1 MMENIKRAKDEM
13 IIRLVEEYVEDQKS
27 FAERRNRGVSSDR
40 RRHKEVKPFTVY
52 QGDVEPQMLEQIK
65 KMPNVKV
72 EERWSEACRYASK
85 SIRLIEKIWKLIQK
99 QDARGHK
106 VVKLKGLNSFDYN
119 LFWMFQDFG
128 FDVIR
133 RTKRRREY
141 WEYDEEDDTVV
152 LVPSILL
159 DKVVRIEWPRMDLTD
174 PEVFKKA
181 PLGRFFDR

>member
-1 MMENIKRAKDEM
+1 MDNIKRAKEEM
-13 IIRLVEEYVEDQKS
+13 IIRFVEEYVRNQKS
-27 FAERRNRGVSSDR
+27 IAERRNRGVSSGR

-52 QGDVEPQMLEQIK
+52 QGDVEPQLMEQIK
-65 KMPNVKV
+65 TMPYVKV

-85 SIRLIEKIWKLIQK
+85 SVKLIEKSWKLIRK
-99 QDARGHK
+99 QDAKGHR
-106 VVKLKGLNSFDYN
+106 VVKLKGLNSFDYH

-141 WEYDEEDDTVV
+141 WEYDEEDDTEE

-159 DKVVRIEWPRMDLTD
+159 DKEVRIEWPRMDLSD
-174 PEVFKKA
+174 PEVFQKA